1 MGGLE
6 RPAEYSSIWH
16 LLLTIGCLLLII
28 NGGLTLVNEAGS
40 ANARCWFRGV
50 WFDFLG
56 LVFWNAKPMKT
67 FVGSMSRVYSW
78 LKTQEAKVNDGDF

>member
-16 LLLTIGCLLLII
+16 LLLTIGCLVLII
-28 NGGLTLVNEAGS
+28 NGGLRLVNEAWS
-40 ANARCWFRGV
+40 VNARCWFVSV
-50 WFDFLG
+50 WFGFLSM
-56 LVFWNAKPMKT
+56 VFWNAKPMKT

-78 LKTQEAKVNDGDF
+78 LKMQEAKVNKGDF